1 MKGRNNTGFKRKS
14 GFTLTELL
22 VASSISMIV
31 AAAALSSYI
40 YVFKT
45 WRNMDGKITA
55 DQDLNIAV
63 SRMIY
68 GVGDRLGLRAASSV
82 QLSTSGGW
90 QVSYV
95 TGVSTRQTNSFT
107 YSSANQTLVFNPGSR
122 TIARGITS
130 ASAAYLTN
138 SLSVTLRIDR
148 TEGMLPVRREV
159 GTRIYWRN

>member
-1 MKGRNNTGFKRKS
+1 MKCRNNTGFNGKG

-31 AAAALSSYI
+31 ATVALSSYI

-45 WRNMDGKITA
+45 WRNMDGKVTA

-122 TIARGITS
+122 VIARGITS
-130 ASAAYLTN
+130 SSAAYLTN

-148 TEGMLPVRREV
+148 TEGRLPVRREV
-159 GTRIYWRN
+159 GTKIFWRN